1 MAIDSDPGPDYLSQ
15 PLGGFLDLVASREPA
30 PGGGA
35 SAAVTVGLAAAL
47 SAMAARFSAEHLAG
61 ADGLA
66 DRADGLRGEVVLLA
80 RADAVAYGRVLDAQR
95 APRDDEEARRRKIR
109 QALTEAA
116 DVPLSIAGIGAEVAG
131 IATRLAEEGNP
142 NLRGDA
148 VTAVALAG
156 AGVRAA
162 ATLVEINVSAGGAD
176 DGRLARAAE
185 FRATAASRAGGC
197 RRRRGAERGLGDGR
211 AVGTGT
217 ISVGR
222 PARGERIVR

>member
-1 MAIDSDPGPDYLSQ
+1 MTLTIESDPGPDYLEQ
-15 PLGGFLDLVASREPA
+15 PLGSFLDLVASREPA

-35 SAAVTVGLAAAL
+35 SAAVTVALAAAL
-47 SAMAARFSAEHLAG
+47 TAMAARFSTEHLAD

-66 DRADGLRGEVVLLA
+66 ARADGLRGEVVLLA
-80 RADAVAYGRVLDAQR
+80 RADAAAYGRVLDAQR

-109 QALTEAA
+109 EALTEAA

-131 IATRLAEEGNP
+131 NAARLVEGGNP

-148 VTAVALAG
+148 ITAVALAG

-162 ATLVEINVSAGGAD
+162 TTLVEINVSAGGAD

-185 FRATAASRAGGC
+185 FRATAAAAQEAAEGAG
-197 RRRRGAERGLGDGR
+197 
-211 AVGTGT
+211 
-217 ISVGR
+217 
-222 PARGERIVR
+222 ARGGG